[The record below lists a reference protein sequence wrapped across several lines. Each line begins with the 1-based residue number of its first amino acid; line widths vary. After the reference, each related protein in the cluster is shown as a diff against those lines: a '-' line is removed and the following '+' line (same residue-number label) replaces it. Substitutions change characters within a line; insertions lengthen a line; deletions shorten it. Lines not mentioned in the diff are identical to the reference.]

1 MDSESSFTA
10 ITLPVFDGRNYLSW
24 AVRMEAFLEA
34 NDLWEAV
41 DEDYDVPELPTNP
54 TVAQIKIHK
63 EKKQKK
69 SKAKAC
75 LFSGVTPTIF
85 SKIMTLK
92 TKFEI
97 QKMKE
102 SETIK
107 DYSNR
112 LIVIA
117 NNVRFLGSNFDDSRI
132 VQKILV
138 TIPERFEAT
147 ISSLKNSKDLAKISL
162 AELLSALQAQ
172 EQRRLMR
179 QEGIVEGAFPV
190 KSYNKKKIN
199 NNNAQSFPP
208 CSYCKKT
215 NHPEHKCWWRPDV
228 RCNKCGQLGHVERIC
243 NAQQNVKEANQ
254 AINGQLEEDEL
265 F

>member
-63 EKKQKK
+63 EKKQRK

-85 SKIMTLK
+85 SRIMTLK
-92 TKFEI
+92 TSKEIWDFLKEEYAGNERIKGMQMLNLIREFEI

-107 DYSNR
+107 DYSDR
-112 LIVIA
+112 LIAIA

-147 ISSLKNSKDLAKISL
+147 ISSLENSKDLAKS
-162 AELLSALQAQ
+162 
-172 EQRRLMR
+172 
-179 QEGIVEGAFPV
+179 V
-190 KSYNKKKIN
+190 
-199 NNNAQSFPP
+199 
-208 CSYCKKT
+208 
-215 NHPEHKCWWRPDV
+215 
-228 RCNKCGQLGHVERIC
+228 
-243 NAQQNVKEANQ
+243 
-254 AINGQLEEDEL
+254 
-265 F
+265 

>member
-24 AVRMEAFLEA
+24 VVRMEAFLEA

-54 TVAQIKIHK
+54 MVAQIKIHK
-63 EKKQKK
+63 EKKQRKF
-69 SKAKAC
+69 KAKAC
-75 LFSGVTPTIF
+75 LFSG
-85 SKIMTLK
+85 
-92 TKFEI
+92 I

-107 DYSNR
+107 DYSDR
-112 LIVIA
+112 LIAIA
-117 NNVRFLGSNFDDSRI
+117 NNIRFLGFNFDDSRI

-147 ISSLKNSKDLAKISL
+147 ISSLENSKDLAKISL
-162 AELLSALQAQ
+162 AEFLSALQTQ

-179 QEGIVEGAFPV
+179 QEGIVEGAFLV
-190 KSYNKKKIN
+190 KSYNKKRIN

-228 RCNKCGQLGHVERIC
+228 RCNKCGQLGHIERIC

-254 AINGQLEEDEL
+254 AINDQLKEDEL